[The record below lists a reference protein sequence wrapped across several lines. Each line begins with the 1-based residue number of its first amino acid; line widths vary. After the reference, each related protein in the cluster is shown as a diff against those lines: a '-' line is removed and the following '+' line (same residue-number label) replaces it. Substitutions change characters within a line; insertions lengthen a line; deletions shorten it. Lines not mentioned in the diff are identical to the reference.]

1 MEGGASGGLVS
12 IGSIF
17 FFAFSP
23 SQESLGT
30 RSGVGRLVGGAAV
43 DFSLAGE
50 EPPLFT
56 CEFLP
61 LEPSPSWPQ

>member
-12 IGSIF
+12 IGSIC
-17 FFAFSP
+17 FAFSP

-30 RSGVGRLVGGAAV
+30 KSGVGRLVGGAAV